1 MITATIRCHSRCVQS
16 SPVQRTRAPLL
27 TAFVLRLRF
36 GICSQETKVQ
46 LELTEAQSAKAVA
59 ELREVDTR
67 HRRVMLEQRDA
78 LERET
83 AQLAE
88 QVLFG

>member
-1 MITATIRCHSRCVQS
+1 M
-16 SPVQRTRAPLL
+16 
-27 TAFVLRLRF
+27 
-36 GICSQETKVQ
+36 Q
-46 LELTEAQSAKAVA
+46 LELTEAQSAKAAA
-59 ELREVDTR
+59 ELREVDPR